1 MFICPLDINKKFFIM
16 AWLPKQSD
24 VIGVDAPTVYDD
36 MTFSQT
42 SFDLSNPPIE
52 EDDFN
57 PLPEMIRNSSIYKD
71 AYNIFSS
78 DKSYGGPFLEQLFMI
93 PESFAIRDKN
103 FWDSFTEFFGG
114 TSGYENAVSDA
125 FNNAMDEIRI
135 LVQNY
140 QTFKNGLPAE
150 QVQQLQEAG
159 INAAITGEGVS
170 PSSMPE
176 SFGAALSQPNQSQ
189 SAYSN
194 EQLSLG
200 VSSFVEFLGS
210 MSTLLGTGFNAS
222 SLMGMLDIAERESY
236 NKQETHDLLLSQ
248 MGVVTDSP
256 YRVLTPSNSPVL
268 SSNAEGAAAA
278 SSVVSAHN
286 VANKKALESPIR
298 IGVGDD
304 PNESQRYEVRSGMDW
319 MVEASRYKI
328 ANQFSQFMINQLR
341 NDAST
346 TQAGLVAALEN
357 NYKAQNF
364 SAMAREAQFNFDF
377 FNFRDGATEGE
388 NQTSLSTSIASLRQ
402 SEANIKAVENWMS
415 DYRAE
420 ILEHWGEQLKKRPS
434 LAPYFYK
441 ALFDFGM
448 EDTFYH
454 QSGPAQALKYGM
466 KSLNSIGSFL
476 GNLTGFTK
484 PKLQR
489 KSGQTTVTNGPHGQ
503 TVTETINHYE

>member
-1 MFICPLDINKKFFIM
+1 MS
-16 AWLPKQSD
+16 WLPKQSD
-24 VIGVDAPTVYDD
+24 VIGVGAPTVYDD

-42 SFDLSNPPIE
+42 SFDLSNPPVE

-57 PLPEMIRNSSIYKD
+57 PLPEMIRSSSIYKD
-71 AYNIFSS
+71 AYELFSS
-78 DKSYGGPFLEQLFMI
+78 DKSYGGPFLEQLLMV

-103 FWDSFTEFFGG
+103 FWDSFTETFGG
-114 TSGYENAVSDA
+114 TSGYENTFTDA
-125 FNNAMDEIRI
+125 FNNAMDEIRL

-140 QTFKNGLPAE
+140 HTFKNGLPAE
-150 QVQQLQEAG
+150 QVQQLAEAG
-159 INAAITGEGVS
+159 INSAITGEGIS

-176 SFGAALSQPNQSQ
+176 SFGTALSQPNQSQ
-189 SAYSN
+189 STYSN
-194 EQLSLG
+194 DQLSQG

-248 MGVVTDSP
+248 MGVVTESP
-256 YRVLTPSNSPVL
+256 YRVLTPSNAPVL
-268 SSNAEGAAAA
+268 SSNAQGAAAA
-278 SSVVSAHN
+278 STVDSARN
-286 VANKKALESPIR
+286 VADKKALQSPIK

-304 PNESQRYEVRSGMDW
+304 SNEPQRFEVRSGMDW

-328 ANQFSQFMINQLR
+328 ANQFSQVMINQLR

-346 TQAGLVAALEN
+346 ILAGLVAAMEN
-357 NYKAQNF
+357 AYFVQNF
-364 SAMAREAQFNFDF
+364 SAMEREAKFKFDF
-377 FNFRDGATEGE
+377 FNFRDGAIEGE

-415 DYRAE
+415 DYRVA
-420 ILEHWGEQLKKRPS
+420 ILEHWGEQLEQRPS

-441 ALFDFGM
+441 ALFDFDM

-454 QSGPAQALKYGM
+454 QSGAAQALKYGT
-466 KSLNSIGSFL
+466 KSLESLGSFL
-476 GNLTGFTK
+476 GHLTGFTK
-484 PKLQR
+484 PKFQR
-489 KSGQTTVTNGPHGQ
+489 KSGQTTVTTGPHGQ